1 MFFSAFSRFFK
12 NFGFF
17 AVPAFFPRP
26 SDAMR
31 LYINNVASSAAA
43 AARRAVSRTGGG
55 FLSGGRIH
63 GARIVPLR
71 LPAAIGAHHLIG
83 MRTDEFFKFLSAFF
97 AFVL

>member
-31 LYINNVASSAAA
+31 LYINNVASSSAA

-71 LPAAIGAHHLIG
+71 LPAAIGAGNPLGIHFDQLL
-83 MRTDEFFKFLSAFF
+83 ELLSALF
-97 AFVL
+97 ALVL